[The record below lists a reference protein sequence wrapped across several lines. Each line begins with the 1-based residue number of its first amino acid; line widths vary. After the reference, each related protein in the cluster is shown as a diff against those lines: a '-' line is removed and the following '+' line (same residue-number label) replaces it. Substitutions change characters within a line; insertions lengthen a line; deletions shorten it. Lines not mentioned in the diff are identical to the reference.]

1 MIYDTS
7 RFGLGNQ
14 GHAFGDGLSEEDRRD
29 LIEYL
34 KTL

>member
-1 MIYDTS
+1 MA
-7 RFGLGNQ
+7 LGI
-14 GHAFGDGLSEEDRRD
+14 GHAFGTGLPAADKAD